1 MLNFYKNQKIEI
13 STQIK
18 KLMSDIYSILP
29 DRVWYQL
36 GEDIDGEV
44 SGDNFGRSVAI
55 NSLGNRVIIGD
66 HMYDSEKGLSK
77 IYEYNDISWL
87 QIGQDIIGDNA
98 GNNLGQVVCM
108 NGLGNRIAVG
118 APQAYNSSNGQC
130 RIYEL
135 SGNNFNNYEWIK
147 IGEIIGQGWDR
158 LGTGLEMDYL
168 GEHIIIG
175 SYFGN
180 SASEYNNTG
189 ESRVYKFDGTSWN
202 QIGQT
207 IEGDD
212 PADRLGRGGS
222 INGAGNRIAI
232 GVYGDDNN
240 VGGNN
245 IGHCRVYEYNDSS
258 WVLMGQYIIGEAVG
272 DESGLNVAMNGT
284 GNRVAIGGHL
294 NDGNGV
300 DSGHCRIYE
309 LSGNDF
315 SNYEWI
321 QLGQDIDGE
330 AAGDEFGICVAINSI
345 GNRVAIGGHLND
357 GSNGLDS
364 GHCRIY
370 ELSGNSFSNY
380 EWVQLSQDIDG
391 KVAGENL
398 GRWVSINGIG
408 NRVVIGGPENNNG
421 TARIY
426 EYNIPG

>member
-1 MLNFYKNQKIEI
+1 MK
-13 STQIK
+13 
-18 KLMSDIYSILP
+18 
-29 DRVWYQL
+29 
-36 GEDIDGEV
+36 
-44 SGDNFGRSVAI
+44 
-55 NSLGNRVIIGD
+55 IIG
-66 HMYDSEKGLSK
+66 E
-77 IYEYNDISWL
+77 
-87 QIGQDIIGDNA
+87 
-98 GNNLGQVVCM
+98 
-108 NGLGNRIAVG
+108 
-118 APQAYNSSNGQC
+118 
-130 RIYEL
+130 
-135 SGNNFNNYEWIK
+135 
-147 IGEIIGQGWDR
+147 GWDK
-158 LGTGLEMDYL
+158 LGTGLDMDYL

-180 SASEYNNTG
+180 SGTNNDTG

-207 IEGDD
+207 IEGDSNYN
-212 PADRLGRGGS
+212 RLGRGGS
-222 INGAGNRIAI
+222 INGPGNRIAI
-232 GVYGDDNN
+232 GVHRHNNN
-240 VGGNN
+240 VGNN
-245 IGHCRVYEYNDSS
+245 TGHCRVYEYNDSS
-258 WVLMGQYIIGEAVG
+258 WVLMGQYIIGEAAL
-272 DESGLNVAMNGT
+272 DESGLSVAMNGT

-294 NDGNGV
+294 NDDNGV

-357 GSNGLDS
+357 GSNGVDS

>member
-13 STQIK
+13 STQIN

-36 GEDIDGEV
+36 GEDIYSEA
-44 SGDNFGRSVAI
+44 SGNNFGRSVSI
-55 NSLGNRVIIGD
+55 NSLGNRVIIGGN
-66 HMYDSEKGLSK
+66 MYDSEKGLSK
-77 IYEYNDISWL
+77 IYEYNDISWI
-87 QIGQDIIGDNA
+87 QIGQDIIGNDA
-98 GNNLGQVVCM
+98 GDRLGQVVCM
-108 NGLGNRIAVG
+108 NGLGNRVAVG
-118 APQAYNSSNGQC
+118 APQEGTNSPGYC
-130 RIYEL
+130 HIYEL

-147 IGEIIGQGWDR
+147 IGEIIGENLDR
-158 LGTGLEMDYL
+158 LGTGLDMDYL

-175 SYFGN
+175 SYLGN
-180 SASEYNNTG
+180 SNTG

-212 PADRLGRGGS
+212 PGDFLGRGGS
-222 INGAGNRIAI
+222 INGPGNRIAI
-232 GVYGDDNN
+232 GVYRDNNN
-240 VGGNN
+240 VGNN
-245 IGHCRVYEYNDSS
+245 VGHCRVYEYNDSS
-258 WVLMGQYIIGEAVG
+258 WVLMGQYIIGEAAL
-272 DESGLNVAMNGT
+272 DESGLSVAMNGI
-284 GNRVAIGGHL
+284 GNRVAIGGRL

-309 LSGNDF
+309 LSGNNF

-330 AAGDEFGICVAINSI
+330 SAGDRFGTCVAINSI

-357 GSNGLDS
+357 GSNGVDS

-426 EYNIPG
+426 EYNIPV

>member
-18 KLMSDIYSILP
+18 KSMSDIYSILP

-36 GEDIDGEV
+36 GEDIDGDV
-44 SGDNFGRSVAI
+44 SGDNFGRSVSI

-66 HMYDSEKGLSK
+66 REYDSGKGLSK
-77 IYEYNDISWL
+77 IYEYNDISWV
-87 QIGQDIIGDNA
+87 QIGQDIIGDDP
-98 GNNLGQVVCM
+98 GDNLGQVVCM
-108 NGLGNRIAVG
+108 NGLGNRVAVG
-118 APQAYNSSNGQC
+118 APQEGPNLCGHC

-147 IGEIIGQGWDR
+147 TGEIIGQNYDR
-158 LGTGLEMDYL
+158 LGTGLDMDYL

-212 PADRLGRGGS
+212 AADRLGKGGS
-222 INGAGNRIAI
+222 INGPGNRIAI
-232 GVYGDDNN
+232 GVYRDTNN
-240 VGGNN
+240 AGINA
-245 IGHCRVYEYNDSS
+245 GHCRVYEYNDSS
-258 WVLMGQYIIGEAVG
+258 WVLMGQYIIGEAAG
-272 DESGLNVAMNGT
+272 DESGLSVAMNGT

-309 LSGNDF
+309 LSGNNF

-330 AAGDEFGICVAINSI
+330 AAGDNFGVCVAINSQ

-357 GSNGLDS
+357 GSNGVDS

-391 KVAGENL
+391 KVAGEKL
-398 GRWVSINGIG
+398 GRWVAINGIG
-408 NRVVIGGPENNNG
+408 NHVVIGGPENNNG
-421 TARIY
+421 IARIY
-426 EYNIPG
+426 QYNIPV